1 MGIILWEMLAGRR
14 LFLGDTDFATVRAV
28 RDAVVPSLRQIN
40 RNVPAELEEIVKH
53 ALARDPEK
61 RYPSARALC
70 KDLTR
75 FLFRFGLPV
84 GDDDVADLVK
94 NAMGG
99 PGAAPVDGTKKIA
112 EMIDLVLLEFRSL
125 TKDEQQQRQQSSIFP
140 ELMGYKTS
148 PPPAEP
154 ESSDFGELGGLADE
168 LEGPDPTPQPE
179 ESGSVASWF
188 RGLIPR

>member
-1 MGIILWEMLAGRR
+1 VI
-14 LFLGDTDFATVRAV
+14 
-28 RDAVVPSLRQIN
+28 PSLRQIN
-40 RNVPAELEEIVKH
+40 RSVPAELDEIVRH
-53 ALARDPEK
+53 ALARDPDT

-84 GDDDVADLVK
+84 GDDDVAELVK
-94 NAMGG
+94 SAMGG

-112 EMIDLVLLEFRSL
+112 DMIDLVLLEFRSL
-125 TKDEQQQRQQSSIFP
+125 TKDQQQERQQSSIFP
-140 ELMGYKTS
+140 DGMGFRTS
-148 PPPAEP
+148 PPPAAEP

-168 LEGPDPTPQPE
+168 LEGPDPTPEPE